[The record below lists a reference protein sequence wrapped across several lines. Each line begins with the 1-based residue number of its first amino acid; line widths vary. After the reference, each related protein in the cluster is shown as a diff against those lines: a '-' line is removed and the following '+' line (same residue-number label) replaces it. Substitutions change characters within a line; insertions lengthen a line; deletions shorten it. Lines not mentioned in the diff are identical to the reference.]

1 MSEERANA
9 ALARLSRISTEMAA
23 RRELRDRAAD
33 AARAASKESML
44 KIGPV
49 AEKVAE
55 HLGELGRRQRE
66 AGGWATNKTMAD
78 KENLLGF
85 GPEED
90 TGEHPLPGYVTPST
104 SGDHEEDTIGA
115 LAEEDEHPEPK
126 PPVRVA
132 EPAPAAEFKGDLF
145 TPRGGGR
152 RRAPDAEDDDF
163 SNTSSWLES

>member
-9 ALARLSRISTEMAA
+9 ALARLSQISTEMTA
-23 RRELRDRAAD
+23 RRELRDRAAE

-78 KENLLGF
+78 KDNLLGF

-90 TGEHPLPGYVTPST
+90 TGEHPLPGYVMPST
-104 SGDHEEDTIGA
+104 SGNHEEDKIGV
-115 LAEEDEHPEPK
+115 LAEDDEHPEPAQT
-126 PPVRVA
+126 PVRAA
-132 EPAPAAEFKGDLF
+132 EPAPEPKVDLF

-152 RRAPDAEDDDF
+152 RRAPDPEDDDF
-163 SNTSSWLES
+163 STTSSWLES